1 MLVIVYCERVLC
13 PLFVCLLV
21 GWLVGW
27 LVCLCGSLECYPFLA
42 QLFLPGLR
50 AGIAELPKEVLE

>member
-1 MLVIVYCERVLC
+1 MS
-13 PLFVCLLV
+13 PVCLFACWLV